1 MNSEL
6 VVQTLELFGNT
17 FYQNN
22 VFMFDWFMEYVNDSI
37 AKSVNANTLSNFG
50 KRLFDLYD
58 IISEE
63 YDEYRKQS
71 DDCDKTCTT
80 CSCFEVFYLLKNEA
94 VYN

>member
-1 MNSEL
+1 MNREL

-17 FYQNN
+17 FYQNK

-37 AKSVNANTLSNFG
+37 AKCVNANTLSIFG
-50 KRLFDLYD
+50 RQLFDLYE

-71 DDCDKTCTT
+71 DDCDMSS
-80 CSCFEVFYLLKNEA
+80 SCFCVFYLLKNEA

>member
-1 MNSEL
+1 MNREL

-37 AKSVNANTLSNFG
+37 AKCVNANTLSFSG
-50 KRLFDLYD
+50 SQLFDLYE

-63 YDEYRKQS
+63 YDEYRKQP
-71 DDCDKTCTT
+71 DDCDMSS
-80 CSCFEVFYLLKNEA
+80 SCFRVFYLLKNEA

>member
-6 VVQTLELFGNT
+6 VAQTLNLFGNT

-37 AKSVNANTLSNFG
+37 AKCVNANTLSFSG
-50 KRLFDLYD
+50 CQLFDLYE

-63 YDEYRKQS
+63 YDEYRKQP
-71 DDCDKTCTT
+71 DDCDMSS
-80 CSCFEVFYLLKNEA
+80 SCFCVFYLLKNEA

>member
-17 FYQNN
+17 FYQNK

-50 KRLFDLYD
+50 KRLFDLYET
-58 IISEE
+58 ITEE
-63 YDEYRKQS
+63 YDEYRKQP
-71 DDCDKTCTT
+71 DDLGMSS
-80 CSCFEVFYLLKNEA
+80 SCFEVFYLLKNEA